1 MALSILTTSLLLLS
15 GTASANIQSQPPKQ
29 HVLPPL
35 RSHVNDCLPGP
46 VKHDLLPSCETAFV
60 SNETLKSGQEKPW
73 THTPF
78 CLDTKAGTPYCVFTA
93 SKFQGPKRGISIIA
107 PLSNNASSSL
117 AQIEKLILASPK
129 AKDDFITVGE
139 DLEDPPYALRTIDG
153 KGFGLIATRKIPKGS
168 IFMTDYAT
176 LMADKDF
183 AANLRMEQ
191 GRLLLSEAVVRLP
204 YPDRVL
210 KLARSS
216 TRPGDVPAA
225 EDVMK
230 TNSFSVEAVGLS
242 PLHLSRFANMNQV
255 PSLDSMPLRSP
266 RPSLLSG
273 IFFREKRLQS
283 AVSYTLLSVTR
294 FVKTV
299 AYLNQDTAFNL
310 QSKIRLPRLKKLWG
324 FDCSCNLCAG
334 PPELLAASDARRQK
348 VDDLGPEI
356 VELVEE
362 GKFDEAVKLNK
373 EMIQALTEEEIL
385 PHMGDYYEIMGRL
398 YQAWGKKKEAVEW
411 FEKALDEVE
420 GFKADGAD
428 DLKRIIKALKAEKKQ
443 A

>member
-1 MALSILTTSLLLLS
+1 MTSSTLTTLLLLLS
-15 GTASANIQSQPPKQ
+15 GMASANIQSQPPKQ
-29 HVLPPL
+29 HILPPL
-35 RSHVNDCLPGP
+35 SSQTSDCLPGP
-46 VKHDLLPSCETAFV
+46 LKNDLLPSCETVFV
-60 SNETLKSGQEKPW
+60 SNETLKGGQEKPW

-78 CLDTKAGTPYCVFTA
+78 CLDTTSGTPYCVFTA
-93 SKFQGPKRGISIIA
+93 SNFQGPKRGISIIA

-117 AQIEKLILASPK
+117 AKIEQILLTSPK
-129 AKDDFITVGE
+129 AKDDFIAVGE

-153 KGFGLIATRKIPKGS
+153 KGYGLIATRKIPRGS

-183 AANLRMEQ
+183 ASNLRMEQ

-216 TRPGDVPAA
+216 TRPQDVPAA

-230 TNSFSVEAVGLS
+230 TNSFSVEAGGHGYVALFPDVSRDTVLS
-242 PLHLSRFANMNQV
+242 LASTQ
-255 PSLDSMPLRSP
+255 LR
-266 RPSLLSG
+266 
-273 IFFREKRLQS
+273 
-283 AVSYTLLSVTR
+283 Y
-294 FVKTV
+294 
-299 AYLNQDTAFNL
+299 TAFNL
-310 QSKIRLPRLKKLWG
+310 QSHIRLPRLKKLWG
-324 FDCSCNLCAG
+324 FDCSCDLCAG
-334 PPELLAASDARRQK
+334 PPELLAASDARRRK

-362 GKFDEAVKLNK
+362 GKFDEAVKLNT
-373 EMIQALTEEEIL
+373 EMIQALTDEEIL

-411 FEKALDEVE
+411 FEKALEEVE

-428 DLKRIIKALKAEKKQ
+428 DLKRVIKALKAKK
-443 A
+443 

>member
-153 KGFGLIATRKIPKGS
+153 KGFGLIATRKIPRGS

-230 TNSFSVEAVGLS
+230 TNSFSVEAGGHGYVALF
-242 PLHLSRFANMNQV
+242 P
-255 PSLDSMPLRSP
+255 D
-266 RPSLLSG
+266 
-273 IFFREKRLQS
+273 
-283 AVSYTLLSVTR
+283 VSVRVFCAITR
-294 FVKTV
+294 FNAAALSKTIT
-299 AYLNQDTAFNL
+299 AFRDILPGEEITISYTAFNL

>member
-1 MALSILTTSLLLLS
+1 
-15 GTASANIQSQPPKQ
+15 
-29 HVLPPL
+29 
-35 RSHVNDCLPGP
+35 
-46 VKHDLLPSCETAFV
+46 
-60 SNETLKSGQEKPW
+60 
-73 THTPF
+73 
-78 CLDTKAGTPYCVFTA
+78 
-93 SKFQGPKRGISIIA
+93 
-107 PLSNNASSSL
+107 
-117 AQIEKLILASPK
+117 
-129 AKDDFITVGE
+129 
-139 DLEDPPYALRTIDG
+139 
-153 KGFGLIATRKIPKGS
+153 
-168 IFMTDYAT
+168 
-176 LMADKDF
+176 
-183 AANLRMEQ
+183 
-191 GRLLLSEAVVRLP
+191 
-204 YPDRVL
+204 
-210 KLARSS
+210 
-216 TRPGDVPAA
+216 
-225 EDVMK
+225 
-230 TNSFSVEAVGLS
+230 
-242 PLHLSRFANMNQV
+242 MNQV

>member
-1 MALSILTTSLLLLS
+1 MALPMLTTSLLLFS
-15 GTASANIQSQPPKQ
+15 GAVSANIQSQSPKK
-29 HVLPPL
+29 HILPPL
-35 RSHVNDCLPGP
+35 YPQASDCLPGP
-46 VKHDLLPSCETAFV
+46 LKNDLLPSCETAFV
-60 SNETLKSGQEKPW
+60 SNETLKGGQEKPW

-78 CLDTKAGTPYCVFTA
+78 CLDTISGTPYCVFTA

-117 AQIEKLILASPK
+117 AQIEKFLLLSPK

-204 YPDRVL
+204 YPDRAL

-230 TNSFSVEAVGLS
+230 TNSFSVEAVSLS
-242 PLHLSRFANMNQV
+242 RLHLSHFADMGAAV
-255 PSLDSMPLRSP
+255 PSPASMQPRSP
-266 RPSLLSG
+266 RPSLLSAT
-273 IFFREKRLQS
+273 FFLGKRLQS
-283 AVSYTLLSVTR
+283 VVSHASLFVTNCL
-294 FVKTV
+294 K
-299 AYLNQDTAFNL
+299 DTAFNL

-324 FDCSCNLCAG
+324 FDCSCSLCSG

-356 VELVEE
+356 VALVEE
-362 GKFDEAVKLNK
+362 GKFDEAVKLNT

-411 FEKALDEVE
+411 FEKALEEVE

-428 DLKRIIKALKAEKKQ
+428 DLKRIIKALKAEKK
-443 A
+443 